1 MNYMECGVYEY
12 HGKQNFF
19 TFSVRRIIMSISGI
33 SLTNFFYQMYGTQAN
48 NSKDSQSQGI
58 LNTTA
63 SGSQNGKDQIATD
76 LSALWEALQAG
87 NVSSAQCYLS
97 QLQEDLKA
105 IGPSASDNVQNTPAA
120 ASDTASD
127 SNPLAKELS
136 SLEEAL
142 NSGDL
147 TSAQNIFAQIMQ
159 HMQPPPPPPPPDDN
173 ASDVSQSAPNTSS
186 TNAVSDSNPLA
197 NDLSALEDALDSGDL
212 TSAQNIFAQIMQ
224 HMQPPPP
231 DGNISDSSQNT
242 IAATSSVSK
251 SDLEQL
257 LKMWTSIM
265 TSTTSSI
272 STST

>member
-1 MNYMECGVYEY
+1 
-12 HGKQNFF
+12 
-19 TFSVRRIIMSISGI
+19 MSISGI

-48 NSKDSQSQGI
+48 NSTDSQSQGI

-63 SGSQNGKDQIATD
+63 SGSQNGKDQIAID
-76 LSALWEALQAG
+76 LNDLWEALQAG
-87 NVSSAQCYLS
+87 NLSSAQSYLS

-105 IGPSASDNVQNTPAA
+105 IGPSASDTVQGTPAA
-120 ASDTASD
+120 SSSDAASD
-127 SNPLAKELS
+127 SNPLAKDLS

-142 NSGDL
+142 NSGVL

-159 HMQPPPPPPPPDDN
+159 HMQPPPPPPDAN
-173 ASDVSQSAPNTSS
+173 VSDVSQSAPNTSS
-186 TNAVSDSNPLA
+186 TSAVSDSNPLA

-212 TSAQNIFAQIMQ
+212 TSAQSIFAQILQ

-231 DGNISDSSQNT
+231 PPDANTSDSSQNT
-242 IAATSSVSK
+242 TTATSSVSK